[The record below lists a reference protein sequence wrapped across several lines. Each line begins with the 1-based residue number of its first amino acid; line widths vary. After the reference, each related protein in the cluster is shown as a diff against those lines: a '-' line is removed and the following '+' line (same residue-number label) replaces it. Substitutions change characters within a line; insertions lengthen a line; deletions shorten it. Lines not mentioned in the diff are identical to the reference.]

1 MTVGEICNRE
11 VIVIQRDE
19 TILEAAKL
27 MRQFH
32 VGAVI
37 VVDKQNNRQ
46 VPVGIV
52 TDRDLVVEILATE
65 LDETVI
71 TVGDIMAPE
80 IFSVQENTA
89 IHEAIDFMRRKTI
102 RRLPIVDE
110 TGELVGILTLDDA
123 LQLLSEQLLDLAKLV
138 RYEQKKEVRLACGY
152 CLQSN
157 CRVLCVHPKDYQV
170 HRHSWRVGKPTRIL
184 YRTRVFR
191 RDSGSF
197 RLSQE
202 GS

>member
-138 RYEQKKEVRLACGY
+138 RYEQKKEVR
-152 CLQSN
+152 
-157 CRVLCVHPKDYQV
+157 
-170 HRHSWRVGKPTRIL
+170 HRP
-184 YRTRVFR
+184 
-191 RDSGSF
+191 
-197 RLSQE
+197 
-202 GS
+202 

>member
-89 IHEAIDFMRRKTI
+89 THEAIDFMRRKTI

-138 RYEQKKEVRLACGY
+138 RYEQKKEVR
-152 CLQSN
+152 
-157 CRVLCVHPKDYQV
+157 
-170 HRHSWRVGKPTRIL
+170 HRP
-184 YRTRVFR
+184 
-191 RDSGSF
+191 
-197 RLSQE
+197 
-202 GS
+202 

>member
-80 IFSVQENTA
+80 IFSVQENTVT
-89 IHEAIDFMRRKTI
+89 HEAIDFMRRKTI

-138 RYEQKKEVRLACGY
+138 RYEQKKEAR
-152 CLQSN
+152 
-157 CRVLCVHPKDYQV
+157 
-170 HRHSWRVGKPTRIL
+170 HRP
-184 YRTRVFR
+184 
-191 RDSGSF
+191 
-197 RLSQE
+197 
-202 GS
+202 